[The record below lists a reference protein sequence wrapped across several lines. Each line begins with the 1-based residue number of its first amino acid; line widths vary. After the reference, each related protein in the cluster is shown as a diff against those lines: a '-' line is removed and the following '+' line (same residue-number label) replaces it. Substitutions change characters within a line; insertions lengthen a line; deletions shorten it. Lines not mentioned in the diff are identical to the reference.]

1 MNSFLQNSSG
11 FPENEYYNQSAQ
23 VRNVDTEKQSMI
35 SSMRKNLKNSSRLNL
50 RIMLGDL
57 GQRDN

>member
-11 FPENEYYNQSAQ
+11 FPENEYYNQSAL